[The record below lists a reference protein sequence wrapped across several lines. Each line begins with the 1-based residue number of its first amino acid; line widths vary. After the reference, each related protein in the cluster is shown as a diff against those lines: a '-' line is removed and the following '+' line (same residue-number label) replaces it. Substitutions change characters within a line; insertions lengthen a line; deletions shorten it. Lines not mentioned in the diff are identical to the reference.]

1 MKNRLSK
8 TAQRSIGLLL
18 LSRLFERVAFY
29 LVLSILVNYLM
40 DKVQSG
46 VKNVSLYYG
55 FFIVAMMITTFFSG
69 LLGDLRNRNKVVI
82 TGFVL
87 LTAMYLA
94 VPS

>member
-1 MKNRLSK
+1 
-8 TAQRSIGLLL
+8 
-18 LSRLFERVAFY
+18 
-29 LVLSILVNYLM
+29 
-40 DKVQSG
+40 
-46 VKNVSLYYG
+46 VKNVSFYYG